1 MTAEITP
8 VQTMTVFITGA
19 MTTVGQAL
27 IRRLASAGHHVY
39 GVADSASEGN
49 YLRALGATPAYP
61 DLYRAGELRSAIQG
75 TQAKCIVN
83 LAPQAANDVPQVNAD
98 WDARLGEAAA
108 ALAQAAAQAGAEYL
122 VHTSY
127 AFADAQADEH
137 SAAARPVL
145 KAVRAAE
152 RAALAGPVPAS
163 VLRLGTVYGAESAAL
178 QALAKALRAGR
189 MIHPGSH
196 EARAWVY
203 AADAA
208 AAIEAALIERPA
220 GKTISV
226 TDGALASPVQFLQYF
241 AEAQGLAAPA
251 RPPLFMPR
259 SPFSAAHA
267 AITHLHAAPAS
278 AGEGLHWQPRFASF
292 RQGIDDLLIS
302 WRAAEAM

>member
-1 MTAEITP
+1 MTAEITS
-8 VQTMTVFITGA
+8 VQPMTVFITGA
-19 MTTVGQAL
+19 MTSVGQAL
-27 IRRLASAGHHVY
+27 IRKLVSAGHSAI
-39 GVADSASEGN
+39 GVAGSASEGN
-49 YLRALGATPAYP
+49 HLRALGATPAYP

-75 TQAKCIVN
+75 TLAKVIVN
-83 LAPQAANDVPQVNAD
+83 LAPQTANDVPQINAE

-137 SAAARPVL
+137 SAAARPIL

-152 RAALAGPVPAS
+152 RAALAGAVPAC
-163 VLRLGTVYGAESAAL
+163 VLRLGTVYGAQSAGL
-178 QALAKALRAGR
+178 QALAKGLRSGR
-189 MIHPGSH
+189 MLHPGSQD
-196 EARAWVY
+196 ERAWVY
-203 AADAA
+203 ATDAA

-220 GKTISV
+220 GSTLSV
-226 TDGALASPVQFLQYF
+226 TDGVLASPVQFLQYF

-251 RPPLFMPR
+251 RPPMFMPR

-278 AGEGLHWQPRFASF
+278 AGEGLHWQPRFASY

-302 WRAAEAM
+302 WRAAEAG